1 MDSAPAQEGSTV
13 SEIRVVLVD
22 DEPLLRHGLRMI
34 LEGAP
39 GISVIG
45 EAGSGKEGVELILA
59 EEPDVVLMDIRMPV
73 MDGIEA
79 TAQLHSLAGARDIPV
94 VMLTAFDTDEF
105 ILHALRA
112 GAVGFLLKT
121 TAPEALVASVR
132 AAAQG
137 QQQLSPKVLENLVG
151 LADTPPQPEQEM
163 IQPSGLAELSE
174 RENEIAQLV
183 AQGLSNAEIAE
194 QLFISLTTVKTHM
207 KHILAKIDGT
217 NRVHIAIAVLGG

>member
-1 MDSAPAQEGSTV
+1 M

-45 EAGSGKEGVELILA
+45 EAGNGKEGVELILA

-79 TAQLHSLAGARDIPV
+79 TAHLHSLAGARDIPV

-151 LADTPPQPEQEM
+151 LAATPPQPEQEM
-163 IQPSGLAELSE
+163 IQPSGLAGLSE

>member
-1 MDSAPAQEGSTV
+1 M

-45 EAGSGKEGVELILA
+45 EAGNGKEGIELILA

-73 MDGIEA
+73 MDGSEA

-151 LADTPPQPEQEM
+151 LAATPPQPEQEM
-163 IQPSGLAELSE
+163 IQSSGLDELSE
-174 RENEIAQLV
+174 REHEIAQLV

>member
-1 MDSAPAQEGSTV
+1 M

-34 LEGAP
+34 MEGAP

-45 EAGSGKEGVELILA
+45 EAGNGKEGVELILA

-151 LADTPPQPEQEM
+151 LAATPPQPEQEM

>member
-1 MDSAPAQEGSTV
+1 M

-39 GISVIG
+39 GIEVIG
-45 EAGSGKEGVELILA
+45 EAGNGKEGVELILA
-59 EEPDVVLMDIRMPV
+59 EEPDVVLMDIRLPV

-79 TAQLHSLAGARDIPV
+79 TAQLHSLAGVRDIPV

-151 LADTPPQPEQEM
+151 LAATPPQPEQEM
-163 IQPSGLAELSE
+163 IQPSGLVELSE

>member
-1 MDSAPAQEGSTV
+1 MDAAPAKEGRKV

-45 EAGSGKEGVELILA
+45 EAGNGKEGVELILA

-217 NRVHIAIAVLGG
+217 NRVHIAIAVFGG